1 MGTITMTGFAV
12 DALGNIDADG
22 TLDVDG
28 QTDLDETNVDGAF
41 DVTGHSELN
50 GGMNVDGLST
60 MDDITM
66 EGDLNQTGNTT
77 SSGTVQ
83 AEHLYSTDD
92 LVVDDEA
99 SIDGTMALATG
110 SITDTSGAIDFGDED
125 LSTAGSVDVEGDL
138 DVNGQT
144 DLDATNVDGA
154 FDVTGHSELNG
165 GMNVDGLSTMDDITM
180 EGDLNQTGNTTSSG
194 TVQAEHLYSTD
205 DLVVDDEASIDGT
218 MALATGSITDTSG
231 AIDFGDEDLS
241 TDGDVDVDGTLDV
254 DGFTQ
259 LDGVNSDGDLSVN
272 TDKFTVASAT
282 GNTAIAGTTT
292 SEGLLTVNDASDLN
306 GTLDVEDETSLN
318 TGGNSGTVFA
328 VYNSQG
334 AAAITVNTSDD
345 ALAIG
350 GSATTLTTPRLIVQ
364 EDANYNGDMTVSG
377 SLSVTDNIISA
388 AAPTSPNH
396 MANKQYV
403 DNAVLN
409 AVYAPEV
416 YSYDAIESVHPSDVI
431 YYINGDLLLYAS
443 GQTDNYNYV
452 IELTGSKLNDTDVAG
467 ARLYARGNALDLFTS
482 PTTDWQWGTGDTDA
496 SFKVGYNHIS
506 ALAGSQIDGY
516 VSCSLVLFDA
526 AGNGHN
532 TGLTLRF
539 FLDSANPVADGDT
552 FSE

>member
-1 MGTITMTGFAV
+1 MDGLTADGNADINGNADVSGTLDAGASTLASATITGAATVTGHTELDGGLNV
-12 DALGNIDADG
+12 DGATTMDGLTADGNADINGNADVSGTLDAGASTLASATITGTATVTGHTELDGGLNVDGATTMDGLTADGNADINGNADVSGTLNVDGATTMAALTADGAADLQAGLNVDGATTMDATTMAGNLTQTGDHLLTGNSDISG
-22 TLDVDG
+22 TLDVD
-28 QTDLDETNVDGAF
+28 D
-41 DVTGHSELN
+41 
-50 GGMNVDGLST
+50 
-60 MDDITM
+60 
-66 EGDLNQTGNTT
+66 
-77 SSGTVQ
+77 
-83 AEHLYSTDD
+83 
-92 LVVDDEA
+92 
-99 SIDGTMALATG
+99 
-110 SITDTSGAIDFGDED
+110 
-125 LSTAGSVDVEGDL
+125 
-138 DVNGQT
+138 
-144 DLDATNVDGA
+144 
-154 FDVTGHSELNG
+154 
-165 GMNVDGLSTMDDITM
+165 
-180 EGDLNQTGNTTSSG
+180 
-194 TVQAEHLYSTD
+194 
-205 DLVVDDEASIDGT
+205 
-218 MALATGSITDTSG
+218 
-231 AIDFGDEDLS
+231 
-241 TDGDVDVDGTLDV
+241 
-254 DGFTQ
+254 FTQ

-272 TDKFTVASAT
+272 TDKFTVAAAT

-292 SEGLLTVNDASDLN
+292 SEGLLTVNDNSDLN

-318 TGGNSGTVFA
+318 TGGNAGTVFSI
-328 VYNSQG
+328 YNSQG

-409 AVYAPEV
+409 AVYAPEA

-431 YYINGDLLLYAS
+431 YYINGDLLLYAT

-452 IELTGSKLNDTDVAG
+452 IELTGSKLNDTDVTG
-467 ARLYARGNALDLFTS
+467 AKLYARGNDLDLFTS
-482 PTTDWQWGTGDTDA
+482 PTTDWQWGSGDSDA

-506 ALAGSQIDGY
+506 ALAGAQIDGY

-539 FLDSANPVADGDT
+539 YLDSANPVADGDT